1 MPFCVGVTIAGNR
14 RLFPPEYSVPMATAP
29 VQLDEEFPLTDKR
42 LAELSRMQDALL
54 DRIFALRLD
63 TWPFIELEGVK

>member
-1 MPFCVGVTIAGNR
+1 
-14 RLFPPEYSVPMATAP
+14 MATAP
-29 VQLDEEFPLTDKR
+29 VQLDEEFPLTDTR
-42 LAELSRMQDALL
+42 LADLSRMQDALL